1 MMQQPLCY
9 EDMFK
14 KEKQPKNIVLNCS
27 EKSILQLLRRL
38 FLFHVRT
45 GYAKNVH
52 LTIKIRKH

>member
-1 MMQQPLCY
+1 MMQPLCY

-38 FLFHVRT
+38 FLFHVELVMQ
-45 GYAKNVH
+45 KNVH